1 MGFFPHAHGKQ
12 AWCAIPK
19 SFLFLFFF
27 SIKVGKAVSTSN
39 PQPNS
44 HNMSIMDW
52 LLSSSTKIEKKTPS
66 SLITKLIFP
75 PSTACAII
83 KVRKILAV
91 SCAGK

>member
-1 MGFFPHAHGKQ
+1 MRNKLGVP
-12 AWCAIPK
+12 
-19 SFLFLFFF
+19 FLTLFFSIF
-27 SIKVGKAVSTSN
+27 LSIKVGKAFSTSN

-44 HNMSIMDW
+44 HNMSIMVW
-52 LLSSSTKIEKKTPS
+52 LLSSSTMIEKKKKTPS

-83 KVRKILAV
+83 KVRKILAA